1 MGASMD
7 IYGVSGDV
15 ICSVLITK
23 DAVSHEEL
31 MTSDY
36 IQLSWSDDK
45 TIILPAGAYIIY
57 QDEKYSL
64 IEPYLP
70 LRENEAEYKYTPQ
83 FHSRI
88 MIWDKIPVPLY
99 TYESDGFTIKSRE
112 MDWDFTGSPAD
123 AMYMVKQAIKN
134 ETGEDW
140 TIQLS
145 ESLPAT
151 ITISSQSTSI
161 FSNLNNIAE
170 ECETEWWADKKTNT
184 LYLSECKYGTPLRL
198 TVGEN
203 VGVPSVSESKD
214 GYYTRFY
221 AFGSTR
227 NITQEYDSGQAT
239 NHVANKRLG
248 LDLTKYPG
256 GFKDIKGHFENGAFV
271 SDLMPGEIFIKTLFF
286 DDIFPSSKLTI
297 SDVRARLKYRLDNNG
312 NKIKIGGTDDEP
324 VYEQYAIWYFQIE
337 NFSFETDSIIDGKKL
352 SVSFE
357 SGQLAGRDFELKYYD
372 KPESKKDE
380 ADVTAF
386 EIKARDYE
394 IIIDEST
401 GNIIP
406 GLSYIIP
413 QDGDQIILFNIIM
426 PSEYVSS
433 AQNELERELDKAIS
447 DAGKDNNS
455 YEVESYPES
464 FYEYRYDT
472 HLGQEVNF
480 QNGNDILNSRILM
493 VEKHLDFQYEQ
504 TIRIG
509 NEHIKGNTQELKE
522 EVASVNQNIDIIKA
536 FNELSASLSNAYAN
550 AQREMIEGFAA
561 IKSMWEFDNDESHW
575 STDGNGSKRKTIKSK
590 YNVWSSGFISAL
602 GANTSDNLSGGG
614 SFDLLQDWDKYVD
627 ETAKS
632 MALSA
637 YLGKDLLDR
646 VASLESSQKGHKIT
660 ISGAGNVVVDV
671 GESSDGS
678 TLTFTKG
685 NIDLSGYATT
695 TALAEVSNK
704 ADAVTT
710 KVNDFLEGTDTD
722 NIINR
727 WKELEAFLAGQT
739 QTSTLADLLAVKAD
753 KSVRINAGEGLTGG
767 GSLSLDVTLSLATV
781 GTEGTYTKVT
791 VDKYGRVTGHAS
803 LTATDIPVLDISKI
817 NGLQGELDKKLNITD
832 FGSKFAAEMANWFKK
847 DTDGNVLVAN
857 AKGFYSESF
866 VSALGK
872 SSGGSSSGGSS
883 FDLLQDWNKYDDSTA
898 KNTAL
903 SAYLGKNLL
912 DRMVLDFSDIDNCR
926 VNGTG
931 KSGVFDVYSNGHS
944 VGTLL
949 VNNDI
954 MSHGTNQ
961 LFITNMLMDVDSNT
975 HQDDRI
981 YVYYRYY
988 NFNAPNA
995 VTEKGTWSKWCL
1007 VIGSKAGEDGIAR
1020 IKGVRDNNLDGVQ
1033 DAIGVWAIDG
1043 TAYSAAS
1050 ETDIINIFN

>member
-1 MGASMD
+1 MDAKID
-7 IYGVSGDV
+7 IYGISGDV

-36 IQLSWSDDK
+36 IQLSWNDDK
-45 TIILPAGAYIIY
+45 TIVLPAGAYIIY

-99 TYESDGFTIKSRE
+99 TYESDGLTIKSRE

-134 ETGEDW
+134 ETGENW

-151 ITISSQSTSI
+151 ITISSQSNSI
-161 FSNLNNIAE
+161 FSLLTSIAN
-170 ECETEWWADKKTNT
+170 ECKTEWWADKSTNV
-184 LYLSECKYGTPLRL
+184 LYLSQCKKGTEL
-198 TVGEN
+198 TLKVGDN
-203 VGVPSVSESKD
+203 VGVPTVTQSKD

-221 AFGSTR
+221 VFGSTR
-227 NITQEYDSGQAT
+227 NITQDYQGGQAT
-239 NHVANKRLG
+239 NHIVNKRLT
-248 LDLTKYPG
+248 LDPIKYPG
-256 GFKDIKGHFENGAFV
+256 GYKDTKGHFDNGVFV
-271 SDLMPGEIFIKTLFF
+271 SDLQKGEVFIKTLYF
-286 DDIFPSSKLTI
+286 DDVYPKSKLTI
-297 SDVRARLKYRLDNNG
+297 SDVRARLKYRLDTNG
-312 NKIKIGGTDDEP
+312 NKVRIGGTDEEP
-324 VYEQYAIWYFQIE
+324 AYEQYAIWYFQISGL
-337 NFSFETDSIIDGKKL
+337 NFDPSTIIEEKEL
-352 SVSFE
+352 AVSFE
-357 SGQLAGRDFELKYYD
+357 SGQLAGRDFKLTYHEKASVVND
-372 KPESKKDE
+372 S
-380 ADVTAF
+380 ADFTPFNVKAGDF
-386 EIKARDYE
+386 EIN
-394 IIIDEST
+394 IDKST

-406 GLSYIIP
+406 GMAYIIP
-413 QDGDQIILFNIIM
+413 QNGDDVILYNIEM
-426 PSEYVSS
+426 PDEYVAS
-433 AQNELERELDKAIS
+433 AQEELELELDKEMES
-447 DAGKDNNS
+447 YTCDNNS
-455 YEVESYPES
+455 YEFDSYPVS
-464 FYEYRYDT
+464 FYDDGT
-472 HLGQEVNF
+472 DLNIGQSVAYVN
-480 QNGNDILNSRILM
+480 GDKILHTRVIM
-493 VEKHLDFQYEQ
+493 VEKRLDFSFQQ
-504 TIRIG
+504 RIRIG
-509 NEHIKGNTQELKE
+509 NEIIKGNTQQLKE
-522 EVASVNQNIDIIKA
+522 EVANVNQNIDVIKA
-536 FNELSASLSNAYAN
+536 FNELSISLSNAYAN

-561 IKSMWEFDNDESHW
+561 IKNIWEFDNDESHW
-575 STDGNGSKRKTIKSK
+575 TTDDSGNKIKTIKSK
-590 YNVWSSGFISAL
+590 YNVWSSGYISAL
-602 GANTSDNLSGGG
+602 GTNTSEDSSGTG

-627 ETAKS
+627 STAKS

-637 YLGKDLLDR
+637 FLGKDLLDR
-646 VASLESSQKGHKIT
+646 VISLEEGQKGHKIT
-660 ISGAGNVVVDV
+660 ISGSGNVVVNV
-671 GESSDGS
+671 EESSDGG

-695 TALAEVSNK
+695 TALAEVSKK

-739 QTSTLADLLAVKAD
+739 QTSTLAELLEVKAD
-753 KSVRINAGEGLTGG
+753 KNLRINAGTGLTGG
-767 GSLSLDVTLSLATV
+767 GRLSADITLTLATV
-781 GTEGTYTKVT
+781 GTEGTYTKVV
-791 VDKYGRVTGHAS
+791 VDKYGRVTGHATLS
-803 LTATDIPVLDISKI
+803 AGDIPMLDISKI
-817 NGLQGELDKKLNITD
+817 SGLQGELDKKLNIND

-847 DTDGNVLVAN
+847 DTEGNVFVAN

-866 VSALGK
+866 VSALGMN
-872 SSGGSSSGGSS
+872 SGGSSGSSS

-903 SAYLGKNLL
+903 SAYLGKDLL
-912 DRMVLDFSDIDNCR
+912 DRMRIEFSDMDNCR
-926 VNGTG
+926 INGTG
-931 KSGVFDVYSNGHS
+931 KSGVFDVYSSGHS

-949 VNNDI
+949 VSNDI

-995 VTEKGTWSKWCL
+995 VTAKGTWSKWCL
-1007 VIGSKAGEDGIAR
+1007 VIGSKAGENGIAR
-1020 IKGVRDNNLDGVQ
+1020 IKGIRDNDIDDVQ
-1033 DAIGVWAIDG
+1033 NAIGVWAIDG
-1043 TAYSAAS
+1043 TAYNAAS
-1050 ETDIINIFN
+1050 ETDISNIFN